1 MGPQSSGGD
10 ARGKDVATAPGSDA
24 GRGGSVPA
32 AAAKVAGPPAFDG
45 RLAVVVP
52 VRNEADNV
60 EPLVREIAR
69 ALAALR
75 AFEIVYVDDGSD
87 DRTHAELGRMRAL
100 IPQLRC
106 VRHARSCGQST
117 AILTGVR
124 SARHPW
130 IATLDGDGQNDP
142 ADIPR
147 LLERLAAARPADN
160 LHMLAGWRAARQDTW
175 LRRVSSRIANGVR
188 SRVLADATP
197 DTGCGLKLFA
207 RDTFLAL
214 PYFDHMHR
222 FLPALVQ
229 RSGGRVESVVVAHR
243 PRTRGRSKYGV
254 HNRLWVG
261 IVDLFGV
268 AWLMRRARRPEVID
282 EAIAGTNGDRGA
294 DDEVAR
300 G

>member
-1 MGPQSSGGD
+1 M
-10 ARGKDVATAPGSDA
+10 DVASAPGSDA
-24 GRGGSVPA
+24 GRGGSAPA
-32 AAAKVAGPPAFDG
+32 AAAKVAGPPVFDG
-45 RLAVVVP
+45 RLSVVVP

-142 ADIPR
+142 ADIA
-147 LLERLAAARPADN
+147 LLWQRWQTERAAGHTAP
-160 LHMLAGWRAARQDTW
+160 LLLAGWRVQRRDTA
-175 LRRVSSRIANGVR
+175 LRRLSSRVANGVR
-188 SRVLADATP
+188 ARLLGDATP

-294 DDEVAR
+294 NEEVAR